1 MNLAYWRRAFLALIW
16 MMSCANA
23 WAGSVG
29 FQEQTT
35 LDERGEPIKLAIWY
49 PGSSRAHKVS
59 LGWTTQ
65 EVSMNGAMSEGRY
78 PLIVISHG
86 TGGTYFS
93 HYDTAIALA
102 RAGFIAAAV
111 MHPGDNAQDQ
121 SRRFFILERP
131 GHIRRALDYLLRDW
145 PRHAQVDAGRI
156 GIFGFSAGGFTAL
169 VSIGG
174 QPDMERIIPFCNE
187 HSDHFAC
194 QLIAQERIAGRTAN
208 ATMPAQ
214 LQAQDDRIKAAVI
227 AAPALGFTFAN
238 RLQRATI
245 PVQLWRAEDD
255 RILPHP
261 WYAEE
266 VRRALPQAP
275 QYHLVSHAGHFDFL
289 APCAPVMAQRLPDIC
304 SSATGFD
311 RPTFHRAFNKEVVA
325 FFQRT
330 LEVEGH

>member
-1 MNLAYWRRAFLALIW
+1 MVLIGVV
-16 MMSCANA
+16 SCANA

-29 FQEQTT
+29 FQELTT
-35 LDERGEPIKLAIWY
+35 LDERGAPIKLAIWY
-49 PGSSRAHKVS
+49 PSSSHADTVS

-65 EVSMNGAMSEGRY
+65 EVAMNGALSEGRH

-93 HYDTAIALA
+93 HHDTATTLA

-131 GHIRRALDYLLRDW
+131 GHIRRALDYLLQDW
-145 PRHAQVDAGRI
+145 PGHAQVDAGRI

-169 VSIGG
+169 VNIGG
-174 QPDMERIIPFCNE
+174 QPDMERIIPFCKE

-194 QLIAQERIAGRTAN
+194 QLIAQESIAGRAAHAPMTE
-208 ATMPAQ
+208 Q
-214 LQAQDDRIKAAVI
+214 LQTWDDRIKAAVI
-227 AAPALGFTFAN
+227 AAPALGFTFAH
-238 RLQRATI
+238 RLQRVTI

-255 RILPHP
+255 WILPHP

-275 QYHLVSHAGHFDFL
+275 KYHLVSHAGHFDFL
-289 APCAPVMAQRLPDIC
+289 APCTPVMAQRLPDIC

-311 RPTFHRAFNKEVVA
+311 RPAFHRAFNEEVVA

-330 LEVEGH
+330 LEVEGR